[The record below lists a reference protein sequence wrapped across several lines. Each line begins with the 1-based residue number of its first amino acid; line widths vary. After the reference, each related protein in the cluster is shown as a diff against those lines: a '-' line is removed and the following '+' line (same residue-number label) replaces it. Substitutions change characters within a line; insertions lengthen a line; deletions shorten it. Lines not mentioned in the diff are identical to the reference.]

1 MESVSVCK
9 EIASKHEL
17 NSDGTFEEVS
27 RWMDKVATLHREV
40 EKSYAKFVKQL
51 NQLREEFRSVHRRK
65 EVVGIPDIDVPME
78 NLIRTLSK
86 TNEGEEDFG
95 KMLAMFSNCPQEKT
109 KVKKIEM
116 EVRKVDAEVQTECL
130 M

>member
-1 MESVSVCK
+1 
-9 EIASKHEL
+9 
-17 NSDGTFEEVS
+17 
-27 RWMDKVATLHREV
+27 MDKVATLHREV